1 MGVLSQDVG
10 NQIVKRGYHKS
21 GNSEA
26 LGPLATLGW
35 LALAIQ
41 VFASCSRQPQ
51 AGKTGGPPG
60 AGQPVPVTVAN
71 AEAKTM
77 PVQVTAVGRAEAYNT
92 VSVGS
97 RVDGQ
102 VLTVHFED
110 GQYVKAGDLLFTIDP
125 RSFEAQLKQA
135 QANLAKDQAQLENA
149 QAQLERNAAV
159 VEKGYVSREQY
170 DQAVAA
176 AGALKAT
183 VAADQAAVE
192 NAQLQLQ
199 YCSIRSP
206 IDGLTGAVKVD
217 PGNIVKANDTTNPL
231 VVINQIHPIYVSF
244 YVPERNLPEIQQYMT
259 ASKLQVQATVP
270 GYEQVPSYGELTFL
284 DNTVNPTAGTI
295 QLRGTF
301 ANVDRSLW
309 PGQFVNV
316 VLTLTTQPG
325 AIMVPSRAVQTGQQ
339 GQYIFVVKPG
349 LTVEN
354 RAIVVGRT
362 VGEESVIE
370 KGVSPG
376 EQVVT
381 DGQLRLSPGASVHI
395 VQSLGGQEQRP

>member
-1 MGVLSQDVG
+1 L
-10 NQIVKRGYHKS
+10 KRRCRKS
-21 GNSEA
+21 GNYVA
-26 LGPLATLGW
+26 FRLLRAGVWPLWILLAMQILG
-35 LALAIQ
+35 
-41 VFASCSRQPQ
+41 SCSRRPQ
-51 AGKTGGPPG
+51 TAKTGGPPPG

-71 AEAKTM
+71 AVEKTV
-77 PVQVTAVGRAEAYNT
+77 PVQVHAVGRVEAHNT

-102 VLTVHFED
+102 ILTVHFED

-125 RSFEAQLKQA
+125 RTFEAQLKQA

-159 VEKGYVSREQY
+159 VQKGYVSREQY
-170 DQAVAA
+170 DQAVANA
-176 AGALKAT
+176 NALKAT

-206 IDGLTGAVKVD
+206 IDGLVGAVKVD
-217 PGNIVKANDTTNPL
+217 PGNIVKANDTTTPL
-231 VVINQIHPIYVSF
+231 VVINQIQPIYVSF
-244 YVPERNLPEIQQYMT
+244 YVPERNLPEVQRYM
-259 ASKLQVQATVP
+259 AAGKPQVQATIP
-270 GYEQVPSYGELTFL
+270 GREQTPAYGELTFL
-284 DNTVNPTAGTI
+284 DNAVNPTAGTI
-295 QLRGTF
+295 ELRGTF
-301 ANVDRSLW
+301 ANADRSLW

-325 AIMVPSRAVQTGQQ
+325 AIVVPSRAIQTGQQ
-339 GQYIFVVKPG
+339 GQYVFVVKPD

-354 RAIVVGRT
+354 RPIVVGRT
-362 VGEESVIE
+362 VGEESVIQ

-381 DGQLRLSPGASVHI
+381 DGQLRLSPGASVRI
-395 VQSLGGQEQRP
+395 VQSLGGQEQGA